1 MDIPQRIGAAIDFAV
16 PAIVG
21 GGLIQYF
28 SESWTAVAIFEIILL
43 VMLIA
48 IISPKKSQ

>member
-1 MDIPQRIGAAIDFAV
+1 MDTPRRIGTAIDFAV

-28 SESWTAVAIFEIILL
+28 SESWSAVVVFEILLL
-43 VMLIA
+43 VIVIA
-48 IISPKKSQ
+48 VVSPKKD